1 MLIFNNFT
9 SEYKVCIL
17 NLIFNTIKILYNLN
31 NSIIIS
37 KYSPEL
43 INIYNIFYLKICIIF
58 CDNNINNNYT
68 IQESEIYYNYGHYMH
83 LNCIY

>member
-1 MLIFNNFT
+1 MLIFNDFIP
-9 SEYKVCIL
+9 EYKVCIL

-43 INIYNIFYLKICIIF
+43 INIYIIYF
-58 CDNNINNNYT
+58 I
-68 IQESEIYYNYGHYMH
+68 
-83 LNCIY
+83 